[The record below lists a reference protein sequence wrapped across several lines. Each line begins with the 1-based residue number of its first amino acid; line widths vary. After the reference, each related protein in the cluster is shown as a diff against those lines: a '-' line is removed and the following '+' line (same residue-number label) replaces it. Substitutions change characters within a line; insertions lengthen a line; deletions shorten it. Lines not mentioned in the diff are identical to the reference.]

1 MTKIRREKMTKN
13 CTCTLREK
21 LAGDG
26 CRWCNPELARDM
38 AETRVAELEQLLRNV
53 MAYAHK
59 HSTGPAKPDKL
70 WDIRTMIADEL

>member
-1 MTKIRREKMTKN
+1 MSKDN

-38 AETRVAELEQLLRNV
+38 AETRVAELEQLLRKV

-59 HSTGPAKPDKL
+59 HSTGPTVPDQL
-70 WDIRTMIADEL
+70 WFIRTMIADEL

>member
-1 MTKIRREKMTKN
+1 MTKN

-38 AETRVAELEQLLRNV
+38 AETRVAELEQLLREV
-53 MAYAHK
+53 MEYAHE
-59 HSTGPAKPDKL
+59 HSTGPTVHDRL
-70 WDIRTMIADEL
+70 LDIRTMIADNL

>member
-1 MTKIRREKMTKN
+1 MTKN

-38 AETRVAELEQLLRNV
+38 AETRVAELEQLLREV
-53 MAYAHK
+53 MECAHE
-59 HSTGPAKPDKL
+59 HSTGPEAPDKL
-70 WDIRTMIADEL
+70 WHIRAMIAGEL